1 MATYICS
8 FSLAPESQEIL
19 QLQQPVGYHY
29 QLCSLPVS
37 HSRHSDVN
45 RTIGVVF
52 NGQCVQHIVL
62 ILAANDYITELFNPQ
77 YSPINDMITSCC
89 NNTNFP
95 NYSFFTLKISDSI
108 DDMTQVL
115 GTLTNQTHTIM
126 YVGMK
131 RELDYG
137 KHKVDY
143 DLLNRIAEINTKGLT
158 KRKRS
163 IVEPVYITGIGTIP
177 SRVAHDA
184 ACNWM
189 TCHAG
194 DSIQI
199 DYNIVKNDDGSVKSK
214 VRSYKVKNDKDDYVM
229 VRTLKECI
237 EYVQKKTDRNFW
249 NDMKYDG
256 KLYTKWRSKR
266 EGDEHEDDPQED
278 DNQQDDDCNVADEQV
293 AKLQKTQE

>member
-8 FSLAPESQEIL
+8 LSLAPESKEIL
-19 QLQQPVGYHY
+19 QLQQPEGYHY

-45 RTIGVVF
+45 KTIGVVLK
-52 NGQCVQHIVL
+52 GQCVQHIVL
-62 ILAANDYITELFNPQ
+62 ILAANDITVTLFNPQ
-77 YSPINDMITSCC
+77 YSPINDIITSCC
-89 NNTNFP
+89 DNTSFP
-95 NYSFFTLKISDSI
+95 NYSFFTLKISDSL

-115 GTLTNQTHTIM
+115 GTLSMNQTHTIM

-143 DLLNRIAEINTKGLT
+143 DLLHRIADIDTKGLT

-184 ACNWM
+184 ACKWM

-194 DSIQI
+194 NSIQI
-199 DYNIVKNDDGSVKSK
+199 DYNIVKNDDGSVRSK

-237 EYVQKKTDRNFW
+237 EYVQKKLIETF
-249 NDMKYDG
+249 G
-256 KLYTKWRSKR
+256 TI
-266 EGDEHEDDPQED
+266 
-278 DNQQDDDCNVADEQV
+278 
-293 AKLQKTQE
+293 